1 MPAYAIA
8 MLAAVIGIP
17 VLAKMNA
24 ALSRYLRAPMLPR
37 TFLLA
42 VGFLTSLVMVVI
54 TGSVANVKLAFA
66 PGIYF

>member
-24 ALSRYLRAPMLPR
+24 ALGRYLGAPMLSG

-42 VGFLTSLVMVVI
+42 VGFLTSLVVAVI
-54 TGSVANVKLAFA
+54 TGSCANVKLAFA